1 MDPKKNWLQ
10 MRYCITGE
18 EFQWFMKY
26 RRDEWKVI
34 VTIKKGQKGKKPV
47 EVAMPHKS
55 NSPIANTREVVEHA
69 KDIGGSVIVI
79 KPRQKTTKHPSAEGK
94 DHFEVR
100 NEGT

>member
-1 MDPKKNWLQ
+1 
-10 MRYCITGE
+10 
-18 EFQWFMKY
+18 
-26 RRDEWKVI
+26 
-34 VTIKKGQKGKKPV
+34 
-47 EVAMPHKS
+47 MPHKS